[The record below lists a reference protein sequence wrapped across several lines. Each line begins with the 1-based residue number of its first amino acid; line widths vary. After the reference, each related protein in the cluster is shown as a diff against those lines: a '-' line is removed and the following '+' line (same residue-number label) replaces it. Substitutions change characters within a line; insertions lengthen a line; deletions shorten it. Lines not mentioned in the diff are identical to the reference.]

1 MSTGSLPDK
10 DFGRLADHVGQDG
23 MSMLNCSACEGAP
36 DDPKLIGCGHIYC
49 SECSEGNAQCVV
61 SDCQKRLRRETEL
74 EPAVFKAIRTMFKV
88 KQKQDQ
94 RAARDIH
101 INNGSFRRDTGPAAP
116 ARTQHFQSRG
126 GNNVMSDSDDDG
138 FDNRSQRSV
147 SYGDGGNSFVADDA
161 SSVGGEQGDMED
173 SEDGSDDD
181 LEMDVSLEELRME
194 LEDLQ
199 YNWQADIEE

>member
-1 MSTGSLPDK
+1 
-10 DFGRLADHVGQDG
+10 
-23 MSMLNCSACEGAP
+23 
-36 DDPKLIGCGHIYC
+36 
-49 SECSEGNAQCVV
+49 
-61 SDCQKRLRRETEL
+61 
-74 EPAVFKAIRTMFKV
+74 
-88 KQKQDQ
+88 
-94 RAARDIH
+94 
-101 INNGSFRRDTGPAAP
+101 
-116 ARTQHFQSRG
+116 
-126 GNNVMSDSDDDG
+126 MSDSDDDG